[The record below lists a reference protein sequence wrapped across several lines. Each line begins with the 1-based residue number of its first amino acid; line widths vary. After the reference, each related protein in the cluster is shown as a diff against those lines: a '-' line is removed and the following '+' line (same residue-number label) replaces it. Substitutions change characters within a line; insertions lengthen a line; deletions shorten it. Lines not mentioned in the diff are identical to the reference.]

1 MLAGMQPDRF
11 TPLKNGPLLATEIA
25 TALGVKLQR
34 LEILLYALVRAGLL
48 TVNGGRFGYTPEA
61 DAFLVAAARTTSAIV
76 TNCIRIFGTISC
88 RLPVRFAL
96 THRLVN
102 MTSLLCPMRSL
113 ELHSAKSS

>member
-1 MLAGMQPDRF
+1 MLAGMQLDRF

-25 TALGVKLQR
+25 TALGVNLQR

-88 RLPVRFAL
+88 QIAGSIRADAPLGKHDL
-96 THRLVN
+96 TT
-102 MTSLLCPMRSL
+102 MSDA
-113 ELHSAKSS
+113 ELGATLR